1 MSTTI
6 NPVTTPVGAGVN
18 AMKLNT
24 AQPQETPV
32 AEGNAL
38 NQKAELPNEVPAAEA
53 PAFRGK
59 EKLVEKIIPEAK
71 KLTPEEAFMERVAG
85 MTCAA
90 TTHDKEVL
98 KETVLRETALGNFD
112 FVRGINEY
120 LANSAAK
127 GAYKNKI

>member
-6 NPVTTPVGAGVN
+6 NPTTIPGAGVN
-18 AMKLNT
+18 ALKLK
-24 AQPQETPV
+24 AEQPEQSLTT
-32 AEGNAL
+32 GAL
-38 NQKAELPNEVPAAEA
+38 NQKAELPSDTPAAEA

-59 EKLVEKIIPEAK
+59 EKLVGKIIPEAK
-71 KLTPEEAFMERVAG
+71 KLTPEEAVMERVAG

-90 TTHDKEVL
+90 NTPSKEVL

-120 LANSAAK
+120 LSHNAARNI
-127 GAYKNKI
+127 YNT

>member
-6 NPVTTPVGAGVN
+6 NPAAVPNVNVKNLKAVQPEQTLTTGTMNEKMEIPN
-18 AMKLNT
+18 
-24 AQPQETPV
+24 ETPV
-32 AEGNAL
+32 S
-38 NQKAELPNEVPAAEA
+38 EA

-59 EKLVEKIIPEAK
+59 EKLVGKIIPEAK

-90 TTHDKEVL
+90 NTPDKEVL

>member
-6 NPVTTPVGAGVN
+6 NPTTIPGAGVN
-18 AMKLNT
+18 ALILK
-24 AQPQETPV
+24 AEQPEQSPTT
-32 AEGNAL
+32 GAL
-38 NQKAELPNEVPAAEA
+38 NQKAELPSDIPAAEA

-59 EKLVEKIIPEAK
+59 EKLVGKIIPEAK

-90 TTHDKEVL
+90 STPDKEVL

-120 LANSAAK
+120 LANNAAK
-127 GAYKNKI
+127 GTYKNKI

>member
-6 NPVTTPVGAGVN
+6 NPATVPNVNVKNLKAVQPEQTLTTGTMNEKMEIPN
-18 AMKLNT
+18 
-24 AQPQETPV
+24 ETPV
-32 AEGNAL
+32 S
-38 NQKAELPNEVPAAEA
+38 EA

-59 EKLVEKIIPEAK
+59 EKLVGKIIPEAK

-90 TTHDKEVL
+90 NTPDKEVL